1 MDLAGRAGGIPDHGT
16 LAQDADGVQD
26 VEGVVAQPGQETRL
40 PAGQAESEVRVADD
54 LGHGPGNEHGR
65 VEGQLGEVGERVDDT
80 PDEEEAGRDLHD
92 GGEERSA
99 NDA

>member
-1 MDLAGRAGGIPDHGT
+1 
-16 LAQDADGVQD
+16 
-26 VEGVVAQPGQETRL
+26 
-40 PAGQAESEVRVADD
+40 
-54 LGHGPGNEHGR
+54 
-65 VEGQLGEVGERVDDT
+65 VDDT